1 MSRRFQSQQKVA
13 ALVSLAAAVLMFML
27 QGGLMGNGW
36 GDVFAPQVWF
46 SVMGRGLAASGCGK

>member
-1 MSRRFQSQQKVA
+1 
-13 ALVSLAAAVLMFML
+13 MFML
-27 QGGLMGNGW
+27 GGLMGNGW